1 MPVAERV
8 GAAGEVAAKAAAA
21 GSAEPTRRRLLSLL
35 RTPRLLLSPA
45 KPRRCR
51 ASSEARTAFEQVAGE
66 SLLASRRR

>member
-21 GSAEPTRRRLLSLL
+21 GSAEPTLSPLRLL

>member
-21 GSAEPTRRRLLSLL
+21 GSAEPTLSLLRLL
-35 RTPRLLLSPA
+35 RTPRLLLYPA

-51 ASSEARTAFEQVAGE
+51 ASSEARTAFEQVAGG
-66 SLLASRRR
+66 SLLASRRG

>member
-21 GSAEPTRRRLLSLL
+21 GSAEPS
-35 RTPRLLLSPA
+35 PRLRRTLRSPRPLLSPA

-51 ASSEARTAFEQVAGE
+51 ASSEARTAFEQVAGG
-66 SLLASRRR
+66 SLLASRRG